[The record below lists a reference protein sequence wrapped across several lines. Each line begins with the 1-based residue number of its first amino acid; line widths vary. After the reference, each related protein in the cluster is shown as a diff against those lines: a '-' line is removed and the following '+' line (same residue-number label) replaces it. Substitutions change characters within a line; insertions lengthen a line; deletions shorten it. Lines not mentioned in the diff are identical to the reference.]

1 MKNQDITNILSEDE
15 LIDILSDNSSE
26 MSDIPKKKPL
36 PQKPWWIDQQPL
48 APDLRPDSDPMGTK
62 TLHKSTSMA
71 DDAAIDW
78 VKNQQSRF
86 GKLKNMINSSAPVA
100 KQVGKKAGKIGAAT
114 AAGGMIAGVPGA
126 LLGGALS
133 LGDEIAFGE
142 ELGPEKGSDD
152 AIIEDPSQP
161 LEVRKAA
168 MMRMKNKYLK
178 PQEDNE

>member
-1 MKNQDITNILSEDE
+1 MKNQDVTNILSEEE
-15 LIDILSDNSSE
+15 LMDILSDNSSE
-26 MSDIPKKKPL
+26 MSDIPKKKTL

-86 GKLKNMINSSAPVA
+86 GKLKNMVKSGAPIA
-100 KQVGKKAGKIGAAT
+100 KQVGKR
-114 AAGGMIAGVPGA
+114 
-126 LLGGALS
+126 ALS
-133 LGDEIAFGE
+133 TGLGLAGLLMQE
-142 ELGPEKGSDD
+142 ELGAESGSDD

-161 LEVRKAA
+161 LEVRRAA

>member
-1 MKNQDITNILSEDE
+1 MKKPDITDILSEE
-15 LIDILSDNSSE
+15 QLAGFLSDNQSE
-26 MSDIPKKKPL
+26 IPDIPKKKPL
-36 PQKPWWIDQQPL
+36 PQKPWWIDQPKL

-71 DDAAIDW
+71 DDAAIEW

-86 GKLKNMINSSAPVA
+86 GKLKNMLNSSAPIA
-100 KQVGKKAGKIGAAT
+100 KQVGKKAVGAGLGM
-114 AAGGMIAGVPGA
+114 AG
-126 LLGGALS
+126 LLMQEG
-133 LGDEIAFGE
+133 
-142 ELGPEKGSDD
+142 LGPESGSDD

-178 PQEDNE
+178 PQEENE

>member
-1 MKNQDITNILSEDE
+1 MKNQDVTNILSEDE
-15 LIDILSDNSSE
+15 LMDILSDNSSE

-62 TLHKSTSMA
+62 TLHRSTNMA
-71 DDAAIDW
+71 DDAAIEW

-86 GKLKNMINSSAPVA
+86 GKLKNMVKSSAPIA
-100 KQVGKKAGKIGAAT
+100 KQVGKRVAG
-114 AAGGMIAGVPGA
+114 AGLGLAG
-126 LLGGALS
+126 LLMQ
-133 LGDEIAFGE
+133 E
-142 ELGPEKGSDD
+142 ELGAESGSDD

-161 LEVRKAA
+161 LEVRRAA

>member
-86 GKLKNMINSSAPVA
+86 GKLKNMVKSSAPVA
-100 KQVGKKAGKIGAAT
+100 KQVGKRALGAGLGL
-114 AAGGMIAGVPGA
+114 AG
-126 LLGGALS
+126 LLMQ
-133 LGDEIAFGE
+133 E
-142 ELGPEKGSDD
+142 ELGAESGSDD

-161 LEVRKAA
+161 LEVRRAA

-178 PQEDNE
+178 PQEENE